1 MRRRVREVVVVEG
14 RYDKSAVTSAVDATV
29 VVTCGFGVFNDR
41 EKLELL
47 RVYANSR
54 GLIVLTDCDGAGFL
68 IRGKLAGMIGSTNI
82 KHAYI
87 PDVYGRE
94 RRKSACSKEGKLG
107 VEGMNR
113 DTIVSALERAGATF
127 DSDGDG
133 DGCAAKMPRG
143 ITTRDLYSWGL
154 CGCRDSA
161 ARRRE
166 LQARLG
172 LPERLSSRG
181 LAQALSA
188 MFTRDEFLRSAIS
201 AHPQSPCP

>member
-1 MRRRVREVVVVEG
+1 MRRRVRETIVVEG
-14 RYDKSAVTSAVDATV
+14 RYDKSAVAAAVDATIV
-29 VVTCGFGVFNDR
+29 ETCGFGIFNDP
-41 EKLELL
+41 EKRELL
-47 RVYANSR
+47 RAYANSR
-54 GLIVLTDCDGAGFL
+54 GLILLTDCDGAGFL
-68 IRGKLAGMIGSTNI
+68 IRGKLTGMIGADNI

-94 RRKSACSKEGKLG
+94 RRKASGSKEGKLG
-107 VEGMNR
+107 VEGM
-113 DTIVSALERAGATF
+113 DAATIVAALERAGATF
-127 DSDGDG
+127 DDGASG
-133 DGCAAKMPRG
+133 GAGLPGG
-143 ITTRDLYSWGL
+143 ITTRDLYYLGL

-166 LQARLG
+166 LQALLG

-188 MFTRDEFLRSAIS
+188 MFTRDEFMRSAIS

>member
-1 MRRRVREVVVVEG
+1 MRRRVREAIVVEG
-14 RYDKSAVTSAVDATV
+14 RYDKSAVSAAVDAV
-29 VVTCGFGVFNDR
+29 VVETCGFGIFNDP
-41 EKLELL
+41 EKRELL

-54 GLIVLTDCDGAGFL
+54 GLILLTDCDGAGFL
-68 IRGKLAGMIGSTNI
+68 IRGKLAGMIGSANI

-94 RRKSACSKEGKLG
+94 RRKASGSKEGKLG
-107 VEGMNR
+107 VEGMNAA
-113 DTIVSALERAGATF
+113 TIVAALERAGATF
-127 DSDGDG
+127 YDSADAG
-133 DGCAAKMPRG
+133 APELPNG
-143 ITTRDLYSWGL
+143 ITTRDLYYLGL
-154 CGCRDSA
+154 CGCHGSA

-166 LQARLG
+166 LQALLG

-188 MFTRDEFLRSAIS
+188 MFTRDELLHSAIL